1 MEITTREDIGGDL
14 LAPQAGGNDTTQW
27 SYSLTSLVQPGDVVF
42 HYATQ
47 GVDRGSIVGWSVAT
61 GPAYTIPDYTW
72 QARGTAGRDRG
83 APTTGPGWRVPLG
96 GLNRIDPIVGKA
108 RLQALLDDLMHLRKE
123 LEDVHGT
130 PIYFPWFRYGGTQL
144 RAQQGYLTK
153 FPAELLTLLPGLRV
167 VEAAA
172 PEPDAMDEVT
182 EDDKAP
188 RRKAPRGRLTRVQD
202 PVLRAA
208 IERRSLDV
216 ALKYYEDIGGTDVIE
231 LGKPYDIRVTVEGK
245 DRHAEVKG
253 SSMIIDTVELTINEV
268 THAHGYSPT
277 DLIVVD
283 EIEWSRAEDGTV
295 STSGG
300 RLRVWRD
307 WAPRKDALEPR
318 KFAYTLPSSEAGPD
332 VD

>member
-14 LAPQAGGNDTTQW
+14 LAPQAGGNGTTQW

-42 HYATQ
+42 HYVTQ
-47 GVDRGSIVGWSVAT
+47 GAERGSIVGWSVAT
-61 GPAYTIPDYTW
+61 GPAYTIPDYAW

-96 GLNRIDPIVGKA
+96 GLNRLDPILKRA
-108 RLQALLDDLMHLRKE
+108 RLQEFLDDLMRLRE
-123 LEDVHGT
+123 TLESVYGR
-130 PIYFPWFRYGGTQL
+130 PIYFPWFRYSGTQL

-153 FPAELLTLLPGLRV
+153 FPAELLTLLPELR
-167 VEAAA
+167 AAETA
-172 PEPDAMDEVT
+172 TPELDAADEVT
-182 EDDKAP
+182 EDDNVP
-188 RRKAPRGRLTRVQD
+188 RRRAPRGRLTRVQD

-208 IERRSLDV
+208 IERRSLNM
-216 ALKYYEDIGGTDVIE
+216 ALKYYEDIGGRDAIE

-253 SSMIIDTVELTINEV
+253 SSMIIDAVELTVNEV

-283 EIEWSRAEDGTV
+283 GIEWTRSGDGTV
-295 STSGG
+295 TTSGG
-300 RLRVWRD
+300 RIRVWRD
-307 WAPRKDALEPR
+307 WSPSADALEPR
-318 KFAYTLPSSEAGPD
+318 KFAYRLPPTEVTPELD
-332 VD
+332 